1 MGPLVVYLYLSL
13 SFLTSCL
20 TGDRVTTSAMPF
32 DVESLVRITVSPRPL
47 AYYDEAAA
55 H

>member
-20 TGDRVTTSAMPF
+20 TGDRVRVTTSAMPF
-32 DVESLVRITVSPRPL
+32 DVESLVRLTVL
-47 AYYDEAAA
+47 A
-55 H
+55 